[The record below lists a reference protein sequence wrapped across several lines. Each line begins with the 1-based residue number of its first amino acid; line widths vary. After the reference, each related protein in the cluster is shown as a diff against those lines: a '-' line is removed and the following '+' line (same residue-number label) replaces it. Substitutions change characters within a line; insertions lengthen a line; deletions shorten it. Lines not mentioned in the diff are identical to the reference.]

1 MLYPAELRKHI
12 QLHYRGSNNFSVS
25 DRTCQ
30 ADSGRRA
37 KLNAGARA
45 ASEARAELT
54 DSRGVCMIMEQ
65 AV

>member
-1 MLYPAELRKHI
+1 
-12 QLHYRGSNNFSVS
+12 
-25 DRTCQ
+25 
-30 ADSGRRA
+30 
-37 KLNAGARA
+37 LNAGARA